1 MGLFSE
7 IRARAH
13 HVIGPVLGVCM
24 VAYFGYHIV
33 QGDRGYFALRKLQKE
48 VAAAKAT
55 YEEIHAERLA
65 LAHRVKL
72 LSPGTL
78 DPDMLDE
85 RVRLMLDYGRPD
97 EKVIIFKDNP

>member
-1 MGLFSE
+1 MSLFAE

-13 HVIGPVLGVCM
+13 HIIGPVLGVCM

-48 VAAAKAT
+48 VAAAKVA
-55 YEEIHAERLA
+55 YAQVHGERLA

-85 RVRLMLDYGRPD
+85 RVRLMLNYGRAD
-97 EKVIIFKDNP
+97 EKVIMFKGNP